1 MVFLAEQERQGV
13 RVLAAEG
20 ALCVCASLCDYVYL
34 FLYISVYIRLCVSV
48 CLRISVSVGLCLC
61 AYLCISVYISLCL
74 CICVLRPYNIKHAA
88 QPLHKGPWV
97 SNTPA
102 LLPQDR

>member
-34 FLYISVYIRLCVSV
+34 FLYISVYIRFVCLCVSAYLCV
-48 CLRISVSVGLCLC
+48 CRSVSLCISLYLCVYLSVSVYMCT
-61 AYLCISVYISLCL
+61 
-74 CICVLRPYNIKHAA
+74 P
-88 QPLHKGPWV
+88 PL
-97 SNTPA
+97 
-102 LLPQDR
+102 